1 MTIPKIPWKTITV
14 QLSRHAPSILTG
26 LGVGGF
32 ITATVMA
39 VKATPKYQDDRRL
52 KRIHITEHAEDP
64 NIPLEDLSFKDEFLL
79 AGKHYWPTAVVAGTS
94 AACIIFANHMNLQR
108 QAALAAAC
116 GVSETMLKN
125 YKAKAIEV
133 LGPKEE
139 KKQIS
144 DAIDKDYVI
153 SHKDEILSDR
163 DLFPIDMQIILDKY
177 SGTKFYISIETVR
190 QIVTD
195 FNTRLIAE
203 DCLWYSDLWSMIAQH
218 AANGNHVYEPDS
230 TRAVGF
236 RYEGKNSL
244 IRPEFTIVKIEGQDV
259 VVMSFQ
265 PEPEADPWQH
275 FYR

>member
-1 MTIPKIPWKTITV
+1 MTIPKIPWKTISV

-26 LGVGGF
+26 VGIGGF

-39 VKATPKYQDDRRL
+39 AKATPKYQDERKQKIDFDER
-52 KRIHITEHAEDP
+52 EDKKLP
-64 NIPLEDLSFKDEFLL
+64 IKDEALL
-79 AGKHYWPTAVVAGTS
+79 VGKHYWPTAVVVGTS

-116 GVSETMLKN
+116 SVSETMLKN

-144 DAIDKDYVI
+144 DAIDQDYV
-153 SHKDEILSDR
+153 SAHKEEILSDR
-163 DLFPIDMQIILDKY
+163 NLYPIDMQIILDKY
-177 SGTKFYISIETVR
+177 SGTKFYMSIETVR

-195 FNTRLIAE
+195 FNAQLIAE
-203 DCLWYSDLWSMIAQH
+203 DCLTYSDLWNMMANH

-236 RYEGKNSL
+236 RYDGKNSL
-244 IRPEFTIVKIEGQDV
+244 VRPEFNIVKIEGQDIV
-259 VVMSFQ
+259 VVTFH
-265 PEPEADPWQH
+265 PEPEVDPWQPI
-275 FYR
+275 YR

>member
-1 MTIPKIPWKTITV
+1 MTIPKIPWKTISI

-26 LGVGGF
+26 VGIGGF

-39 VKATPKYQDDRRL
+39 AKATPKYQDDRRL
-52 KRIHITEHAEDP
+52 KRIHIKENAEDP
-64 NIPLEDLSFKDEFLL
+64 EVPLENLPLKDEALL
-79 AGKHYWPTAVVAGTS
+79 VGKHYWPTAVVVGTS

-116 GVSETMLKN
+116 SVSETMLKN

-144 DAIDKDYVI
+144 DAIDKDYV
-153 SHKDEILSDR
+153 SAHKEEILSDR
-163 DLFPIDMQIILDKY
+163 NLYPIDMQIILDKY
-177 SGTKFYISIETVR
+177 SGTKFYMTVEDVR
-190 QIVTD
+190 QIVNE

-203 DCLWYSDLWSMIAQH
+203 DCLSYSDLWNMLADQ
-218 AANGNHVYEPDS
+218 AANSKHIYEPDS

-236 RYEGKNSL
+236 KFEGNKSL
-244 IRPEFTIVKIEGQDV
+244 VHADFTPIEIDNQHVIVV
-259 VVMSFQ
+259 SFR
-265 PEPEADPWQH
+265 PEPEADPWH
-275 FYR
+275 YRC

>member
-1 MTIPKIPWKTITV
+1 MTIPKIPWKTISV

-26 LGVGGF
+26 VGIGGF

-39 VKATPKYQDDRRL
+39 AKATPKYTDDRRL
-52 KRIHITEHAEDP
+52 KRIRITENAEDP
-64 NIPLEDLSFKDEFLL
+64 LVPLENLPFKEEAILV
-79 AGKHYWPTAVVAGTS
+79 GKHYWPTAVVVGTS

-116 GVSETMLKN
+116 SVSETMLKN

-144 DAIDKDYVI
+144 DAIDQDYV
-153 SHKDEILSDR
+153 SAHKEEILSDR
-163 DLFPIDMQIILDKY
+163 NLYPIDMQIILDKY
-177 SGTKFYISIETVR
+177 SGTKFYMTVEDVR
-190 QIVTD
+190 QIINE

-203 DCLWYSDLWSMIAQH
+203 DCLSYSDLWNMLADQ
-218 AANGNHVYEPDS
+218 AANSKHIYEPDS

-236 RYEGKNSL
+236 KFEGNKSL
-244 IRPEFTIVKIEGQDV
+244 VHADFTPIEIDNQHVIVV
-259 VVMSFQ
+259 SFR
-265 PEPEADPWQH
+265 PEPEADPWH
-275 FYR
+275 YRC

>member
-1 MTIPKIPWKTITV
+1 MTIPKIPWKTISV

-26 LGVGGF
+26 VGIGGF

-39 VKATPKYQDDRRL
+39 AKATPKYTDDRRL
-52 KRIHITEHAEDP
+52 KRIHITENAEDP
-64 NIPLEDLSFKDEFLL
+64 NVPLENLPLKEEALL
-79 AGKHYWPTAVVAGTS
+79 VGKHYWPTAIVVGTS

-116 GVSETMLKN
+116 SVSETMLKN

-144 DAIDKDYVI
+144 DAIDQDYV
-153 SHKDEILSDR
+153 SAHKEEILSDR
-163 DLFPIDMQIILDKY
+163 NLYPIDMQIILDKY
-177 SGTKFYISIETVR
+177 SGTKFYMTVEDVR
-190 QIVTD
+190 QIVNE

-203 DCLWYSDLWSMIAQH
+203 DCLSYSDLWNMLADQ
-218 AANGNHVYEPDS
+218 AANSKHIYEPDS

-236 RYEGKNSL
+236 KFEGNKSL
-244 IRPEFTIVKIEGQDV
+244 IHADFTPIEIDNQHVIVV
-259 VVMSFQ
+259 SFR
-265 PEPEADPWQH
+265 PEPEADPWH
-275 FYR
+275 YRC

>member
-1 MTIPKIPWKTITV
+1 MTIPKIPWKTISV

-26 LGVGGF
+26 VGIGGF

-39 VKATPKYQDDRRL
+39 AKVTPKYQDERKQKSEETLPL
-52 KRIHITEHAEDP
+52 KEEA
-64 NIPLEDLSFKDEFLL
+64 LL
-79 AGKHYWPTAVVAGTS
+79 VGKYYWPTAVVVGTS

-116 GVSETMLKN
+116 SVSETMLKN

-133 LGPKEE
+133 LGPAEE

-144 DAIDKDYVI
+144 DAIDKDYVTA
-153 SHKDEILSDR
+153 HKEEILSDR
-163 DLFPIDMQIILDKY
+163 DLYPINMQIILDKY
-177 SGTKFYISIETVR
+177 SGTKFYMSIETVR

-195 FNTRLIAE
+195 FNTQLIAE
-203 DCLWYSDLWSMIAQH
+203 DCLMYSDLWEMMANH

-236 RYEGKNSL
+236 RYDGKNSL
-244 IRPEFTIVKIEGQDV
+244 IRPEFNIVRIEGQDIV
-259 VVMSFQ
+259 VLSFQ
-265 PEPEADPWQH
+265 PEPEVDPWQPI
-275 FYR
+275 YR

>member
-1 MTIPKIPWKTITV
+1 MTIPKIPWKAISV
-14 QLSRHAPSILTG
+14 QLSKHAPSILTG
-26 LGVGGF
+26 VGIGGF

-39 VKATPKYQDDRRL
+39 AKATPKYQEEHKQKTEENLPL
-52 KRIHITEHAEDP
+52 KEEA
-64 NIPLEDLSFKDEFLL
+64 LL
-79 AGKHYWPTAVVAGTS
+79 VGKHYWPTAVVVGTS

-116 GVSETMLKN
+116 SVSETMLKN

-144 DAIDKDYVI
+144 DAIDQDYVMA
-153 SHKDEILSDR
+153 HKDEILSDR

-177 SGTKFYISIETVR
+177 SGTKFYMPIETVR

-203 DCLWYSDLWSMIAQH
+203 DCLMYSDLWNMMATH

-236 RYEGKNSL
+236 RYDGKNSL
-244 IRPEFTIVKIEGQDV
+244 VRPEFNFVKVEGKDIV
-259 VVMSFQ
+259 VVSFQ
-265 PEPEADPWQH
+265 PEPEADPWQN

>member
-1 MTIPKIPWKTITV
+1 MTIPKIPWKTISV

-26 LGVGGF
+26 VGIGGF

-39 VKATPKYQDDRRL
+39 AKATPKYQDERKKKIDFNER
-52 KRIHITEHAEDP
+52 EDKKLP
-64 NIPLEDLSFKDEFLL
+64 IKDEALL
-79 AGKHYWPTAVVAGTS
+79 IGKHYWPTAVVVGTS

-116 GVSETMLKN
+116 SVSETMLKN

-144 DAIDKDYVI
+144 DAIDQDYV
-153 SHKDEILSDR
+153 SAHKEEILSDR
-163 DLFPIDMQIILDKY
+163 NLYPIDMQIILDKY
-177 SGTKFYISIETVR
+177 SGTKFYMTVEDVR
-190 QIVTD
+190 QIVNE

-203 DCLWYSDLWSMIAQH
+203 DCLSYSDLWNMLADQ
-218 AANGNHVYEPDS
+218 AANSKHIYEPDS

-236 RYEGKNSL
+236 KFEGNKSL
-244 IRPEFTIVKIEGQDV
+244 VYADFTPIEIDNQHVIVV
-259 VVMSFQ
+259 SFR
-265 PEPEADPWQH
+265 PEPEADPWH
-275 FYR
+275 YRC

>member
-1 MTIPKIPWKTITV
+1 MIIPKISWKTISV

-26 LGVGGF
+26 VGIGGF

-39 VKATPKYQDDRRL
+39 AKATPKYISERDL
-52 KRIHITEHAEDP
+52 KTHPENEYDEEKL
-64 NIPLEDLSFKDEFLL
+64 PLKEEALL
-79 AGKHYWPTAVVAGTS
+79 VGKHYWPTAVVVGTS

-116 GVSETMLKN
+116 SVSETMLKN

-144 DAIDKDYVI
+144 DAIDQDYVVA
-153 SHKDEILSDR
+153 HKDEILSDR

-177 SGTKFYISIETVR
+177 SGTKFYMSIETVR

-195 FNTRLIAE
+195 FNTQLIAE
-203 DCLWYSDLWSMIAQH
+203 DCLLYSDLWNMMANH
-218 AANGNHVYEPDS
+218 AANGNLVYEPDS

-236 RYEGKNSL
+236 RYDGKNSL
-244 IRPEFTIVKIEGQDV
+244 VRPEFNIVKIEGQDV
-259 VVMSFQ
+259 VVLSFQ
-265 PEPEADPWQH
+265 PEPEVDPWQPI
-275 FYR
+275 YR

>member
-1 MTIPKIPWKTITV
+1 MTIPKIPWKTISV
-14 QLSRHAPSILTG
+14 QLSKHAPSILTG
-26 LGVGGF
+26 VGIGGF

-39 VKATPKYQDDRRL
+39 AKVTPKYQDDRRL
-52 KRIHITEHAEDP
+52 KKFHITENRLEAIEKL
-64 NIPLEDLSFKDEFLL
+64 PLKEEALL
-79 AGKHYWPTAVVAGTS
+79 IGKHYWPTAVIVGTS

-116 GVSETMLKN
+116 SVSETMLKN

-144 DAIDKDYVI
+144 DAIDQDYVVA
-153 SHKDEILSDR
+153 HKDEILSDR

-177 SGTKFYISIETVR
+177 SGTKFYMTVEDVR
-190 QIVTD
+190 QIVNE

-203 DCLWYSDLWSMIAQH
+203 DCLSYSDLWNMMADQ
-218 AANGNHVYEPDS
+218 AANSKHIYEPDS

-236 RYEGKNSL
+236 KFEGNKSL
-244 IRPEFTIVKIEGQDV
+244 VHADFTPIEIDNQHVIVV
-259 VVMSFQ
+259 SFR
-265 PEPEADPWQH
+265 PEPEADPWH
-275 FYR
+275 YRC

>member
-1 MTIPKIPWKTITV
+1 MTIPKIPWKTISV

-26 LGVGGF
+26 VGIGGF

-39 VKATPKYQDDRRL
+39 AKATPKYTDDRRL
-52 KRIHITEHAEDP
+52 KRIGITENAEDP
-64 NIPLEDLSFKDEFLL
+64 LVPLESLPFKDEALL
-79 AGKHYWPTAVVAGTS
+79 VGKHYWPTAVVVGTS

-116 GVSETMLKN
+116 SVSETMLKN

-144 DAIDKDYVI
+144 DAIDQDYV
-153 SHKDEILSDR
+153 SAHKEEILSDR
-163 DLFPIDMQIILDKY
+163 NLYPIDMQIILDKY
-177 SGTKFYISIETVR
+177 SGTKFYMSIETVR

-195 FNTRLIAE
+195 FNTQLIAE
-203 DCLWYSDLWSMIAQH
+203 DCLTYSDLWNMMANH
-218 AANGNHVYEPDS
+218 AANGNLVYEPDS

-236 RYEGKNSL
+236 RYDGKNSL
-244 IRPEFTIVKIEGQDV
+244 VRPEFNIVKIEGQDIV
-259 VVMSFQ
+259 VVTFH
-265 PEPEADPWQH
+265 PEPETDPWQPI
-275 FYR
+275 YR